1 MQLSGV
7 LDSCELETQ
16 LNQHAVEAFEKELTT
31 DAEAFSK
38 ALKSAIEEV
47 SKMVQSVA

>member
-16 LNQHAVEAFEKELTT
+16 LNQHAVKDFEKELTT

-47 SKMVQSVA
+47 SKMVHSVA